1 MSENKDSILRF
12 RLKKMLDLLASK
24 EGRHTEL
31 ISLYIPHSKQISDV
45 INNLRAEG
53 STASNIKSKS
63 TRKNVTEAIEKVMQ
77 RLRLFKETPPKG
89 LVIFCGA
96 ITQNGLG
103 SEKLEIYVVEPPE
116 PTSIYYYRC
125 DQKFHLEPLQ
135 EMLKEKR
142 TFGIFVIDGKETTIA
157 TLSGVSIKIVKEVTS
172 GIPGKHR
179 AGGQSAKRFER
190 LREAEVNLYY
200 KRVSNYV
207 NDIFLS
213 IPELEGIIVGGPGP
227 TKFDF
232 MDKGYLHYTL
242 NDKVLSVVDTAYTGK
257 GGLDEVVDK
266 SQEILEEVR
275 YVKEKKLV
283 QAFLYELGNDSGLAT
298 YGETEVR
305 NSLYNGIVKILLI
318 SENFE
323 AIRVVAKCS
332 NCDFIE
338 KVTLRGKNSETID
351 SDYADKL
358 CPNCSVPNLTVIEKQ
373 DVIDELS
380 EIAEQLGSEVE
391 IISSQTEEGLQLQD
405 SFGGIGAILR
415 YKPT

>member
-1 MSENKDSILRF
+1 
-12 RLKKMLDLLASK
+12 MLDLLASK